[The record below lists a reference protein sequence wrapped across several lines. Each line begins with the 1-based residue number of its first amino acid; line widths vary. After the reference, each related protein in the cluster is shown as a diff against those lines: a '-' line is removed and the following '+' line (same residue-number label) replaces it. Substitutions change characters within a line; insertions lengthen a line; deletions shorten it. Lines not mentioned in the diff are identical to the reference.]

1 MIAGLSMG
9 AAAARHTSGGN
20 GSGVLL
26 LIVAAVV
33 VSYLLSLR
41 WHPLRRC
48 GSCSGSGRH
57 FGAIYTYAQRRC
69 RTCDGS
75 GRRERL
81 GVRVLFHRQ
90 MN

>member
-1 MIAGLSMG
+1 MS

-20 GSGVLL
+20 GAGVLL
-26 LIVAAVV
+26 LIVAAIV
-33 VSYLLSLR
+33 VSYLVSLR

-48 GSCSGSGRH
+48 GSCSGTGRH
-57 FGAIYTYAQRRC
+57 FGAVYTYAQRRC
-69 RTCDGS
+69 RTCAGS

-81 GVRVLFHRQ
+81 GVRVLSRRQ

>member
-1 MIAGLSMG
+1 MIAGLSL

-20 GSGVLL
+20 GSAVLL
-26 LIVAAVV
+26 LIIAAVV
-33 VSYLLSLR
+33 GGYLLSLR
-41 WHPLRRC
+41 LHPLRRC
-48 GSCSGSGRH
+48 GSCSGGGRH

-69 RTCDGS
+69 RNCDGS

-81 GVRVLFHRQ
+81 GVRVLFRRQ